1 MAVDPAEIL
10 NPNEVAA
17 LDLAAQMYGG
27 LAKTAAA
34 SIAAELPDGLDRSML
49 EGFGILID
57 SVTDPVDKHEL
68 YEVLA
73 AMSKLLV
80 SDSVVQVIEATAV
93 SRPTPSAHD
102 HQVGGAEDAGVDDS
116 SWVSDVLLRDA
127 INSASNNGADATDSD
142 GPSVEFGPPE
152 PDPANLD
159 GETITTQPERP
170 LKELTFDELYEL
182 LPETDPGLASL
193 SHMVRGTQKR
203 LLVKIFGED
212 REALIKRL
220 PLASRQWLMG
230 QLMDKYQKMPVTRA
244 TAEGK
249 QTRVRHMRY
258 LFEGL
263 NAEEIAALPGETDR
277 AFNINGTL
285 NTVTNSFHYSDRLE
299 AVGLDLEQELRK
311 AVIMAIEPET
321 ARDNDDADSVKAAD
335 DVGDLPG
342 GDAGGELG
350 GEKLPKTPF
359 EQAKERVLVALG
371 ITSRQEAEAFAQ
383 IFKLDAP
390 QAAVG
395 ETHDRIRSTL
405 QKVIPLVNANAKD
418 QTQSFSELEQA
429 VIWGIVGRPGF
440 AHQKTPPRGVE
451 SLRKQKEITQGLSR
465 NRVKIEEVLTS
476 ALNKVAHISE
486 QLASQP
492 M

>member
-1 MAVDPAEIL
+1 MAVDSAEIM
-10 NPNEVAA
+10 NPDEVAA
-17 LDLAAQMYGG
+17 VDFARQMYGG
-27 LAKTAAA
+27 LAKEVAADI
-34 SIAAELPDGLDRSML
+34 SGQLPDELGRQML
-49 EGFGILID
+49 EGFGHLID
-57 SVTDPVDKHEL
+57 AVQDPVGKHQL
-68 YEVLA
+68 YEVLGE
-73 AMSKLLV
+73 MRKLV
-80 SDSVVQVIEATAV
+80 SSASGIEVIEATAV
-93 SRPTPSAHD
+93 SQPTTSSRD
-102 HQVGGAEDAGVDDS
+102 HQVGGGEDAGVDDS
-116 SWVSDVLLRDA
+116 TWLADVLVRDA
-127 INSASNNGADATDSD
+127 IDATSSNGADTKDSQ
-142 GPSVEFGPPE
+142 GALVEFGPPA
-152 PDPANLD
+152 PDPTDLD
-159 GETITTQPERP
+159 SGTTPERP
-170 LKELTFDELYEL
+170 LEELTLDELYEL
-182 LPETDPGLASL
+182 LPESDPGLASL

-203 LLVKIFGED
+203 LLEKIFGKDKEG
-212 REALIKRL
+212 LIKRL

-230 QLMDKYQKMPVTRA
+230 ELMSRYEKMPVARA

-249 QTRVRHMRY
+249 KTRVRHMKL

-263 NAEEIAALPGETDR
+263 NAEEIAALPGEEER
-277 AFNINGTL
+277 AFNITGTL
-285 NTVTNSFHYSDRLE
+285 NTVTKSFHYSNRLE
-299 AVGLDLEQELRK
+299 AVELDLEHELRA
-311 AVIMAIEPET
+311 AVIMAIRSET
-321 ARDNDDADSVKAAD
+321 QNDDAGSVKPAD

-342 GDAGGELG
+342 KDAGGELG

-383 IFKLDAP
+383 IFKLDAL
-390 QAAVG
+390 QASVG
-395 ETHDRIRSTL
+395 ETQDRIRSTL

-486 QLASQP
+486 QLASQS